1 MNENE
6 ELTQRQLVN
15 VAQKIRQQ
23 LQGLVQTRTR
33 AVILRAETLYVAQ
46 TQIKSL
52 RRKLQVA
59 LARGWNA
66 AADKLARSIALV
78 VRDMPMYVQN
88 VENVVQARRT
98 VIVPSLSC
106 LVADLQQLKEELD
119 GLRYHAGQGI
129 LAVTTEPI
137 TLEGVYLGPFEIQ
150 LFLNGLARDE
160 PYSAYDIVALDPQPA
175 NCNTD
180 VTHPHVNDQKLCAG
194 DATTP
199 ISAALSTGRIC
210 DFFLLVRAVLTT
222 YNGSSPYVSLNDWH
236 GTSCYDCGYTVGG
249 DESRWC
255 TSCDHDYC
263 DDCASYCHVC
273 DETTCNGCLASCP
286 ACDEHTCPSCLTRC
300 PDCGDRLC
308 TKCLEEGK
316 CPCHEEDEDHEN
328 EQDDTAPVEVGA
340 AADAAA

>member
-1 MNENE
+1 MNENK
-6 ELTQRQLVN
+6 ELTPRQLVN
-15 VAQKIRQQ
+15 VAQKIREQMQ
-23 LQGLVQTRTR
+23 ALVQTRTR
-33 AVILRAETLYVAQ
+33 AVILRAETLYV
-46 TQIKSL
+46 TQVHLKSL

-59 LARGWNA
+59 LARGWDA

-88 VENVVQARRT
+88 IENVVQARRT

-106 LVADLQQLKEELD
+106 LLADLQQLKEELD
-119 GLRYHAGQGI
+119 GMRYHHGQGI

-150 LFLNGLARDE
+150 LFLNSLARDE
-160 PYSAYDIVALDPQPA
+160 PYSAYDIVALDPHA
-175 NCNTD
+175 ATCNTG

-210 DFFLLVRAVLTT
+210 DFFMLVRSVLTT
-222 YNGSSPYVSLNDWH
+222 YNSSSPYVSLNDWY

-249 DESRWC
+249 DDSRWC
-255 TSCDHDYC
+255 TSCEKDFC
-263 DDCASYCHVC
+263 DDCASYCNVC
-273 DETTCNGCLASCP
+273 DESTCNGCLEDCP
-286 ACDEHTCPSCLTRC
+286 ACGEHVCPSCLTRC
-300 PDCGDRLC
+300 PDCEDRLC
-308 TKCLEEGK
+308 TKCLEEGV
-316 CPCHEEDEDHEN
+316 CPCHEEEEDNEN
-328 EQDDTAPVEVGA
+328 EQDDTPVEAGT